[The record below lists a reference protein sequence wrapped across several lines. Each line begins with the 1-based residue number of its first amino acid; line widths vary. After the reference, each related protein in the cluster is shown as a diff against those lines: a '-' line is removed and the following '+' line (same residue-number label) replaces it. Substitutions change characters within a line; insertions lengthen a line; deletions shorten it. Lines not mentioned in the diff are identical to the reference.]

1 MIIDLNNIFNSLC
14 NFVMIILLNVNGI
27 LKDLYIFFNIYVMKE
42 NILIVYGEINIRIF
56 FRSVFYLEWG
66 KFIKNKFWFFLMNI
80 IWISF
85 FL

>member
-56 FRSVFYLEWG
+56 LEVF
-66 KFIKNKFWFFLMNI
+66 FIWSGGSLLK
-80 IWISF
+80 ISF
-85 FL
+85 GFF